1 MPSIEKPGVRILNV
15 KKKKTFLRVFDKLM
29 KKYVDFSQLIC
40 QATSN

>member
-29 KKYVDFSQLIC
+29 KKIC
-40 QATSN
+40 GFFKIDMQSDK